1 MMPRTNHNKASN
13 PLKALGLLLGL
24 MACVAAISPS
34 HAAGKLKPGLWEMS
48 IKSDA
53 MKSMPKIPP
62 EQLEKLKQLGIAIP
76 KTESDGSM
84 VQKICISKEMAEREP
99 HQISERPD
107 QSCKTENLKQTGNS
121 YSLDLICDGP
131 NMKGKGNVKGS
142 YDNNENFRSS
152 YDFQGVARNRP
163 VSNHVETTG
172 KWLSA
177 DCGTVKP
184 IADPQKKP

>member
-1 MMPRTNHNKASN
+1 MPRKNHTKTSI
-13 PLKALGLLLGL
+13 PRLVLGLLFGL
-24 MACVAAISPS
+24 VACVATISPV

-62 EQLEKLKQLGIAIP
+62 EQLEKLKQLGIAMP

-84 VQKICISKEMAEREP
+84 VQKVCISKEMAEREP
-99 HQISERPD
+99 HQISQRPD
-107 QSCKTENLKQTGNS
+107 QSCKTENMKQDGNS

-131 NMKGKGNVKGS
+131 NMKGKGTVKGS
-142 YDNNENFRSS
+142 YDNNESFRSS

-163 VSNHVETTG
+163 ISNHVQTTG

-177 DCGTVKP
+177 DCGNVKP
-184 IADPQKKP
+184 ISDFQKKQ